1 MEAANAGFSISPPLY
16 YPLARSWEGREVTR
30 LHYIPHCRLTRDFPP
45 ISPDYRISTGFVRRA
60 RFRSFWV
67 LTRAIFLFPFLFFFF
82 FTFAS
87 SDTMKLARVAYQIA
101 NGWSIDRFFLNDNGG
116 GDINVNW
123 TRLKRKSNS
132 NQIKKKKILSIVT
145 KIKLQKWSTKSSFPS
160 GCENLSANYGYY
172 IPVERLDG
180 LIRADRDKIDNE
192 WKGERERERIIY
204 VAVYP
209 TNDTRDSMLCCGT
222 INFGPKYSWI
232 SRIAREI
239 LLTSSLLQLSPPL
252 PLPHFPLQNCKH
264 LMPSDYTFDR
274 QIYGTRSCVRVA
286 GVPLISN
293 LNTPHSTAP

>member
-123 TRLKRKSNS
+123 TRLKRENNS
-132 NQIKKKKILSIVT
+132 NQIGNKKKSFRL
-145 KIKLQKWSTKSSFPS
+145 LQK
-160 GCENLSANYGYY
+160 LNY
-172 IPVERLDG
+172 
-180 LIRADRDKIDNE
+180 
-192 WKGERERERIIY
+192 KG
-204 VAVYP
+204 
-209 TNDTRDSMLCCGT
+209 
-222 INFGPKYSWI
+222 
-232 SRIAREI
+232 
-239 LLTSSLLQLSPPL
+239 
-252 PLPHFPLQNCKH
+252 
-264 LMPSDYTFDR
+264 DR
-274 QIYGTRSCVRVA
+274 QSRHFHLDVKIY
-286 GVPLISN
+286 PLITGILYPRRTIRRINSCR
-293 LNTPHSTAP
+293 SR